1 MYDCSS
7 CAGIT
12 HWQHPQFFAYFPSI
26 STFESILGELYTA
39 SVSNPGFNVNNH
51 GFLQETME
59 LIITQW
65 LCSPA
70 CTELEQVVL
79 DWMAKMLG
87 LSSTFYTSSGIGGG
101 IIMVCVRM

>member
-1 MYDCSS
+1 
-7 CAGIT
+7 
-12 HWQHPQFFAYFPSI
+12 
-26 STFESILGELYTA
+26 
-39 SVSNPGFNVNNH
+39 
-51 GFLQETME
+51 ME

-101 IIMVCVRM
+101 IIMVCVRMYSY